1 MSGIKQLLAAGLVA
15 TASAAN
21 LRSGEAASSTA
32 LRSEIDALAQKYN
45 CADGEKGLEAIIDEI
60 TIKNREETTSLNNK
74 CVSDLAS
81 YVTAMDTSIQN
92 ANDKEVTDLKD
103 ADDVRVAADLKVT
116 NTHNDLVTSHVG
128 LTATAQSNADQA
140 LSEYNTQN
148 ALFNGNGGQKSVY
161 EVEQALLVANRES
174 AADDY
179 KEAMSSAANALSTGK
194 SSEDKSRNDKIT
206 TAGEVK
212 TTDDGICGSSLAG
225 RNNIVS
231 QDTLI
236 IGELKEL
243 ETELNSLKST
253 ARDVS
258 VTAASTTQQTQFL
271 ETANTLRA
279 KVHANYD
286 QLKSQKGS
294 ESGEWTKVCNAAY
307 SSYGAELTR
316 QNGIATSL
324 RESTDETHGDVYNTE
339 KAAADLEYQKVFD
352 YHAGEVQQ
360 ATATASADL
369 SDYNTKNDEY
379 NTRSNTLDSVTVSVN
394 SRRSSAKSAATI
406 ERTQYSNEKS
416 RIITKATTFKDGV
429 IAEASTLM
437 QQEKSVCDAANN
449 KRLTFLDSDQKVIDE
464 LTPLLAKLSTCS
476 GPIALLEVD
485 SKMDAECAMN
495 ELNLLEIFNAKSP
508 EERRANQAST
518 TTGSFAEWK
527 KRLSDEIADSN
538 GIHDRCTAKAQAA
551 YDFTKKE
558 ALDLHKKETDE
569 ATKDAKDA
577 IQGVDDELARVEKG
591 LDGEM
596 TDAQTPYDT
605 AKSLNDAAKI
615 VTDASAVAESIAR
628 ATEESLVSAAKNKQ
642 TGKVEV
648 SHAKRV
654 NAIQADNDTADTRDA
669 DAKADHDNK
678 MSVQTAKCDAEA
690 KLLAKEAA
698 ALDEVISKMQGLKL
712 ANKGLSL
719 TDVTNL
725 GQDIKRME
733 DDLAAETAS
742 AAADNTVCLGNA
754 VTLQDTTVSNANGA
768 YTAAEEIL
776 VSANVASTGA
786 AEATK
791 SSQAVAHNARE
802 TTNDSNYAA
811 ALKLFN
817 TKTSNN
823 NNMAKTL
830 EVAEDV
836 EKDEVASS
844 NEDLDNTRTRLQ
856 GEEDATAETKRQE
869 ATATRTAATGKELA
883 LRIAKDTECKDSN
896 TVLADEKNTL
906 QQTKSQIEKL
916 KTVADATTGAAADRS

>member
-1 MSGIKQLLAAGLVA
+1 M
-15 TASAAN
+15 
-21 LRSGEAASSTA
+21 
-32 LRSEIDALAQKYN
+32 
-45 CADGEKGLEAIIDEI
+45 
-60 TIKNREETTSLNNK
+60 
-74 CVSDLAS
+74 
-81 YVTAMDTSIQN
+81 
-92 ANDKEVTDLKD
+92 
-103 ADDVRVAADLKVT
+103 
-116 NTHNDLVTSHVG
+116 
-128 LTATAQSNADQA
+128 
-140 LSEYNTQN
+140 
-148 ALFNGNGGQKSVY
+148 
-161 EVEQALLVANRES
+161 
-174 AADDY
+174 
-179 KEAMSSAANALSTGK
+179 
-194 SSEDKSRNDKIT
+194 
-206 TAGEVK
+206 
-212 TTDDGICGSSLAG
+212 
-225 RNNIVS
+225 
-231 QDTLI
+231 
-236 IGELKEL
+236 
-243 ETELNSLKST
+243 
-253 ARDVS
+253 
-258 VTAASTTQQTQFL
+258 
-271 ETANTLRA
+271 
-279 KVHANYD
+279 
-286 QLKSQKGS
+286 
-294 ESGEWTKVCNAAY
+294 
-307 SSYGAELTR
+307 
-316 QNGIATSL
+316 
-324 RESTDETHGDVYNTE
+324 
-339 KAAADLEYQKVFD
+339 
-352 YHAGEVQQ
+352 
-360 ATATASADL
+360 
-369 SDYNTKNDEY
+369 
-379 NTRSNTLDSVTVSVN
+379 
-394 SRRSSAKSAATI
+394 
-406 ERTQYSNEKS
+406 
-416 RIITKATTFKDGV
+416 
-429 IAEASTLM
+429 
-437 QQEKSVCDAANN
+437 
-449 KRLTFLDSDQKVIDE
+449 
-464 LTPLLAKLSTCS
+464 
-476 GPIALLEVD
+476 
-485 SKMDAECAMN
+485 
-495 ELNLLEIFNAKSP
+495 
-508 EERRANQAST
+508 
-518 TTGSFAEWK
+518 
-527 KRLSDEIADSN
+527 
-538 GIHDRCTAKAQAA
+538 
-551 YDFTKKE
+551 
-558 ALDLHKKETDE
+558 
-569 ATKDAKDA
+569 
-577 IQGVDDELARVEKG
+577 DDELARVEKG

-742 AAADNTVCLGNA
+742 AAADNTVCLSNA

-768 YTAAEEIL
+768 YTAAEAIL

>member
-1 MSGIKQLLAAGLVA
+1 MG
-15 TASAAN
+15 
-21 LRSGEAASSTA
+21 
-32 LRSEIDALAQKYN
+32 
-45 CADGEKGLEAIIDEI
+45 
-60 TIKNREETTSLNNK
+60 
-74 CVSDLAS
+74 
-81 YVTAMDTSIQN
+81 
-92 ANDKEVTDLKD
+92 
-103 ADDVRVAADLKVT
+103 
-116 NTHNDLVTSHVG
+116 
-128 LTATAQSNADQA
+128 
-140 LSEYNTQN
+140 
-148 ALFNGNGGQKSVY
+148 
-161 EVEQALLVANRES
+161 
-174 AADDY
+174 
-179 KEAMSSAANALSTGK
+179 
-194 SSEDKSRNDKIT
+194 
-206 TAGEVK
+206 
-212 TTDDGICGSSLAG
+212 
-225 RNNIVS
+225 
-231 QDTLI
+231 
-236 IGELKEL
+236 
-243 ETELNSLKST
+243 
-253 ARDVS
+253 
-258 VTAASTTQQTQFL
+258 
-271 ETANTLRA
+271 
-279 KVHANYD
+279 
-286 QLKSQKGS
+286 
-294 ESGEWTKVCNAAY
+294 
-307 SSYGAELTR
+307 
-316 QNGIATSL
+316 
-324 RESTDETHGDVYNTE
+324 
-339 KAAADLEYQKVFD
+339 
-352 YHAGEVQQ
+352 
-360 ATATASADL
+360 
-369 SDYNTKNDEY
+369 
-379 NTRSNTLDSVTVSVN
+379 
-394 SRRSSAKSAATI
+394 
-406 ERTQYSNEKS
+406 
-416 RIITKATTFKDGV
+416 
-429 IAEASTLM
+429 
-437 QQEKSVCDAANN
+437 
-449 KRLTFLDSDQKVIDE
+449 
-464 LTPLLAKLSTCS
+464 
-476 GPIALLEVD
+476 
-485 SKMDAECAMN
+485 
-495 ELNLLEIFNAKSP
+495 
-508 EERRANQAST
+508 
-518 TTGSFAEWK
+518 
-527 KRLSDEIADSN
+527 
-538 GIHDRCTAKAQAA
+538 
-551 YDFTKKE
+551 
-558 ALDLHKKETDE
+558 
-569 ATKDAKDA
+569 
-577 IQGVDDELARVEKG
+577 ELARVEKG

-648 SHAKRV
+648 SHVKRV

-768 YTAAEEIL
+768 YTAAEAIL

-856 GEEDATAETKRQE
+856 GEEE

>member
-1 MSGIKQLLAAGLVA
+1 MG
-15 TASAAN
+15 
-21 LRSGEAASSTA
+21 
-32 LRSEIDALAQKYN
+32 
-45 CADGEKGLEAIIDEI
+45 
-60 TIKNREETTSLNNK
+60 
-74 CVSDLAS
+74 
-81 YVTAMDTSIQN
+81 
-92 ANDKEVTDLKD
+92 
-103 ADDVRVAADLKVT
+103 
-116 NTHNDLVTSHVG
+116 
-128 LTATAQSNADQA
+128 
-140 LSEYNTQN
+140 
-148 ALFNGNGGQKSVY
+148 
-161 EVEQALLVANRES
+161 
-174 AADDY
+174 
-179 KEAMSSAANALSTGK
+179 
-194 SSEDKSRNDKIT
+194 
-206 TAGEVK
+206 
-212 TTDDGICGSSLAG
+212 
-225 RNNIVS
+225 
-231 QDTLI
+231 
-236 IGELKEL
+236 
-243 ETELNSLKST
+243 
-253 ARDVS
+253 
-258 VTAASTTQQTQFL
+258 
-271 ETANTLRA
+271 
-279 KVHANYD
+279 
-286 QLKSQKGS
+286 
-294 ESGEWTKVCNAAY
+294 
-307 SSYGAELTR
+307 
-316 QNGIATSL
+316 
-324 RESTDETHGDVYNTE
+324 
-339 KAAADLEYQKVFD
+339 
-352 YHAGEVQQ
+352 
-360 ATATASADL
+360 
-369 SDYNTKNDEY
+369 
-379 NTRSNTLDSVTVSVN
+379 
-394 SRRSSAKSAATI
+394 
-406 ERTQYSNEKS
+406 
-416 RIITKATTFKDGV
+416 
-429 IAEASTLM
+429 
-437 QQEKSVCDAANN
+437 
-449 KRLTFLDSDQKVIDE
+449 
-464 LTPLLAKLSTCS
+464 
-476 GPIALLEVD
+476 
-485 SKMDAECAMN
+485 
-495 ELNLLEIFNAKSP
+495 
-508 EERRANQAST
+508 
-518 TTGSFAEWK
+518 
-527 KRLSDEIADSN
+527 
-538 GIHDRCTAKAQAA
+538 
-551 YDFTKKE
+551 
-558 ALDLHKKETDE
+558 
-569 ATKDAKDA
+569 
-577 IQGVDDELARVEKG
+577 ELARVEKG

-648 SHAKRV
+648 SHVKRV

-742 AAADNTVCLGNA
+742 AAADNTVCLSNA
-754 VTLQDTTVSNANGA
+754 VTLQDTTVTNANGA
-768 YTAAEEIL
+768 YTAAEAIL

-786 AEATK
+786 
-791 SSQAVAHNARE
+791 
-802 TTNDSNYAA
+802 AA